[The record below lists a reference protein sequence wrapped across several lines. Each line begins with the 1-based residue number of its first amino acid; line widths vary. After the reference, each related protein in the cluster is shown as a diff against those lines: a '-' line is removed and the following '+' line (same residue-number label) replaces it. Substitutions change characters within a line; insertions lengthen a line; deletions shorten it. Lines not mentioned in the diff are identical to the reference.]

1 METMSIREI
10 ADALNG
16 KLINYKEDIMIKG
29 ISTDS
34 RKIKK
39 DDLFIPIKGLNF
51 DGHDFIQNAID
62 SGACAVLSQY
72 NIEPC
77 NFTYILVEDTQSA
90 LIKLAQYYKKK
101 FEIPSIAVTGSSG
114 KTTTKEMIASVL
126 SEKFDVLKNE
136 GNLNNN
142 IGLPISVFRLEKH
155 HDICV
160 FEMGM
165 NKPGEIETLAS
176 IVKPDIAVIT
186 NIGTAHIGYFGSR
199 ENILKAK
206 KEVFTFFTKNNIAV
220 LNGDDDMLS
229 TITDTD
235 FKIIRYGLKE
245 YNHLRAKDIK
255 QREDMGMEFTVNI
268 DGREENFF
276 IPLLGVHNV
285 YNALSAIAVG
295 LTMNMEIE
303 SIRRG
308 LQNFVPAKM
317 RMEIYDTK
325 DNIKIINDSYNANPD
340 SAIAAIEVLKSMPSS
355 GRKVLIIGDM
365 LELGDY
371 TVEGH
376 RKVGEKVAESNI
388 EVLITIGEKAKEVIN
403 GALSKGMNKEQIYS
417 FKDNEDAI
425 SKISS
430 ILATNDVV
438 LIKGSRMMKLEEIV
452 DYLIEG
458 RYTKDE

>member
-1 METMSIREI
+1 M
-10 ADALNG
+10 
-16 KLINYKEDIMIKG
+16 
-29 ISTDS
+29 
-34 RKIKK
+34 
-39 DDLFIPIKGLNF
+39 
-51 DGHDFIQNAID
+51 
-62 SGACAVLSQY
+62 
-72 NIEPC
+72 
-77 NFTYILVEDTQSA
+77 
-90 LIKLAQYYKKK
+90 
-101 FEIPSIAVTGSSG
+101 
-114 KTTTKEMIASVL
+114 
-126 SEKFDVLKNE
+126 
-136 GNLNNN
+136 
-142 IGLPISVFRLEKH
+142 
-155 HDICV
+155 
-160 FEMGM
+160 
-165 NKPGEIETLAS
+165 
-176 IVKPDIAVIT
+176 
-186 NIGTAHIGYFGSR
+186 
-199 ENILKAK
+199 
-206 KEVFTFFTKNNIAV
+206 
-220 LNGDDDMLS
+220 
-229 TITDTD
+229 
-235 FKIIRYGLKE
+235 
-245 YNHLRAKDIK
+245 RAKDIK

-430 ILATNDVV
+430 ILAPNDVV
-438 LIKGSRMMKLEEIV
+438 LVKGSRMMKLEEVV
-452 DYLIEG
+452 DYLTEG